1 MAKRNTP
8 PYGQAQYS
16 THEIAQ
22 QKTDGRGTWRGG
34 ARARDLTKAE
44 HVALARKAARARW
57 AQEKVKSARAQRST
71 RTGGSK

>member
-44 HVALARKAARARW
+44 HVGPRAKGRPGTLGPG
-57 AQEKVKSARAQRST
+57 EGEE
-71 RTGGSK
+71 RTGAEKHANGRV